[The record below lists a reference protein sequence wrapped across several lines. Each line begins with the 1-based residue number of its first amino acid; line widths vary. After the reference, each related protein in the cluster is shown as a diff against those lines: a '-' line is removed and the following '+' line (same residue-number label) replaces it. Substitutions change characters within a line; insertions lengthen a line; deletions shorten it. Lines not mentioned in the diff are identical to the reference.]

1 MKLYIYLKAVQAMTI
16 VPASTPVFLHF
27 SSLQNSTNRT
37 AKLAGPVDAQQFPAN
52 KFVTVLLCK
61 KKKEK
66 KSFLISSFALTDE
79 IGGTV
84 LLE

>member
-1 MKLYIYLKAVQAMTI
+1 MTI

-52 KFVTVLLCK
+52 KFVTVLLWK

>member
-1 MKLYIYLKAVQAMTI
+1 MTI

-61 KKKEK
+61 KKKKKEK
-66 KSFLISSFALTDE
+66 KSFLISFFALTDE